1 MLFGSADNF
10 FYYPFIITAIMSF
23 ISTWI
28 ATALLLHYYSKKLGF
43 VRYLIVVSLP
53 LIYFVSQFQLQF
65 LDLFYSIRL
74 SNPVLFNIVYTVAF
88 SRAKSLGGLLFGF
101 AFWVIA
107 RSLKNGIVK
116 ECVTISGYGI
126 MLLFIS
132 NQPSELN
139 NAPYPPFGIISVSCI
154 SIASYLTLIGIFFT
168 AIYVAHDARL
178 RKDIRESV
186 EQHSNLLDKIG
197 TSQLQREIL
206 AKVAKFK
213 NTYNEPQVL
222 EALPKDEEI
231 REYIAE
237 VIEEITSNKE
247 KNKGKGNTG

>member
-1 MLFGSADNF
+1 
-10 FYYPFIITAIMSF
+10 
-23 ISTWI
+23 
-28 ATALLLHYYSKKLGF
+28 
-43 VRYLIVVSLP
+43 
-53 LIYFVSQFQLQF
+53 
-65 LDLFYSIRL
+65 
-74 SNPVLFNIVYTVAF
+74 
-88 SRAKSLGGLLFGF
+88 
-101 AFWVIA
+101 
-107 RSLKNGIVK
+107 
-116 ECVTISGYGI
+116 

-139 NAPYPPFGIISVSCI
+139 NAPYPPFGIISVSSI

-206 AKVAKFK
+206 AKFK
-213 NTYNEPQVL
+213 NTYNEPQVP
-222 EALPKDEEI
+222 EALPTDEEI

-247 KNKGKGNTG
+247 KNKGRGNTG